1 MIRVEEVASGYGK
14 GPRSNQ
20 EDYVIAPGGISP
32 RVFVLCDGM
41 GGHGHGEVASK
52 TVAEEVFRCLKAHDE
67 GDYTPQ
73 DLQDAVDLSL
83 RQLKGADIY
92 KDEKAMGT
100 TLVVAVVN
108 KENVLI
114 GHIGDSRCYQFAS
127 DGNIIFRSRDHS
139 MVQVAVDAEIIT
151 EEEAWNSPR
160 KNLITRCITTSVSD
174 VKIDVDTLDIRD
186 EDTLLIC
193 SDGVSDTLRDPQI
206 SEIVCERDP
215 IDIVER
221 IKKECEE
228 RAQDNFS
235 MIAILF
241 SSSRKRDTG
250 VQDGEGGLPDDMSTM
265 MLSMDQMPCHRT
277 DDLDAGGPVYPVE
290 MEEDE
295 DVEEGEEQE
304 YDSVEEYEYPDE
316 DEEQPVT
323 EPAEYGEET
332 QMPEENKWWKVYIF
346 WLCFGVSVLIFAIV
360 LLIIMLKK

>member
-1 MIRVEEVASGYGK
+1 MIRVEEVASGHGK

-52 TVAEEVFRCLKAHDE
+52 TVAEEVFRCLKAHGE

-139 MVQVAVDAEIIT
+139 MVQVAVDAEIMT

-160 KNLITRCITTSVSD
+160 KNLITRCITSSASD
-174 VKIDVDTLDIRD
+174 VKIDVDTLEIGD

-193 SDGVSDTLRDPQI
+193 SDGVSDTLRDAQI

-221 IKKECEE
+221 IKNECEE

-235 MIAILF
+235 LIAILF
-241 SSSRKRDTG
+241 SSSRKSTDG
-250 VQDGEGGLPDDMSTM
+250 VPDGMAAM
-265 MLSMDQMPCHRT
+265 MPSMAAMGSHGP
-277 DDLDAGGPVYPVE
+277 DDLDEWDPYY
-290 MEEDE
+290 EE
-295 DVEEGEEQE
+295 
-304 YDSVEEYEYPDE
+304 E
-316 DEEQPVT
+316 DEEQPVMEAT
-323 EPAEYGEET
+323 EYDEESSI
-332 QMPEENKWWKVYIF
+332 EEDRKWWTTYLF
-346 WLCFGVSVLIFAIV
+346 WLCFGVSVMIFAIV